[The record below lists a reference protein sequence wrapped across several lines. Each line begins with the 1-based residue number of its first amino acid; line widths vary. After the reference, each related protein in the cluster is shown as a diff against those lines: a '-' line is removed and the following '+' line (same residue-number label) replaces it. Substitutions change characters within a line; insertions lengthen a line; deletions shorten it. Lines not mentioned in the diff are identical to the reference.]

1 MHQGNWKCSGCGGAI
16 TELPFQPRSESGLT
30 CRACYAKGKES
41 KEVEQPVE
49 ELQTASEPMS
59 LDGIPDFDEAQLAS
73 EPMPADD
80 AFAGLETAAP
90 AAKGEKAK
98 VIGNWKCAGCGGAI
112 TSLPFT
118 PRDTSGLKCLDCFK
132 ASKN

>member
-1 MHQGNWKCSGCGGAI
+1 
-16 TELPFQPRSESGLT
+16 LPFQPRSESGLT

-41 KEVEQPVE
+41 QKAEQPVE

-59 LDGIPDFDEAQLAS
+59 MDGVPDFDEAQLAS

-90 AAKGEKAK
+90 VTNGEKPK
-98 VIGNWKCAGCGGAI
+98 IAGSWQCSMCGGEI

-132 ASKN
+132 ASKG